1 MSEEIN
7 TNFPPIAP
15 ARQATLQSYLENG
28 FLNIIRSSRRL
39 LVLVF
44 MLVIFA
50 AAARPIKDPDFYW
63 HLKTGQYLLE
73 TRSIPKVDMFSSV
86 KFGSEWV
93 THEWMSELFM
103 YSIFRVF
110 GYLGL
115 IVVFSGIIT
124 ATFSI
129 AYRRCR
135 EVAPHPYIAGFALI
149 VGAAATIPTWGVRPQ
164 MLSMLFASIFVLVLG
179 DYCRNVR
186 TDAIWLLVPLTVL
199 WVNMHAGFAMGLAL
213 IVLTILSLLTDG
225 LLLPD
230 ASIKKTW
237 PHVRTLCLLLAGCI
251 GAVCLNPSGARMY
264 SYPFE
269 TLTSHAMMQY
279 IQEWKS
285 PNFHEPMFQA
295 LALLFLATFSA
306 LALSG
311 RRPRPGEL
319 LVLVVTAL
327 ATLRS
332 SRNVPFFALV
342 AIPLLAEHS
351 WQWVINQRW
360 GQWFTRPE
368 TRETG
373 YASTLKIVL
382 NILLLLITP
391 LTVIAIRV
399 GNSVANQPATE
410 AGFYPAAAVNF
421 IAKEKPPQP
430 IFNEYVWGGY
440 LIWRLYPEYRVN
452 MDGRADVYGDEL
464 VEEFLAVHDGEPK
477 WREALVRQGIR
488 TVLVKPDV
496 PLASLLR
503 EDKAWQ
509 KVFEDNASI
518 IFVRK

>member
-7 TNFPPIAP
+7 SNFPPL
-15 ARQATLQSYLENG
+15 ARAGQATLQSVADNG
-28 FLNIIRSSRRL
+28 FLSAIRSSRCL
-39 LVLVF
+39 LVVVF

-50 AAARPIKDPDFYW
+50 AATRPITDPDFYW

-73 TRSIPKVDMFSSV
+73 TRSIPSVDIFSSV

-93 THEWMSELFM
+93 THEWLSELLM
-103 YSIFRVF
+103 YSIFKWF

-115 IVVFSGIIT
+115 IVMFSGIVT
-124 ATFSI
+124 ATFGI
-129 AYRRCR
+129 VYRRCK

-149 VGAAATIPTWGVRPQ
+149 VGAAATMPTWGVRPQ

-179 DYCRNVR
+179 DYYRDVR
-186 TDAIWLLVPLTVL
+186 TKAIWLLVPLMVV

-213 IVLTILSLLTDG
+213 IVLTIVSLLTDS
-225 LLLPD
+225 LLLPNE
-230 ASIKKTW
+230 SIKKTW
-237 PHVRTLCLLLAGCI
+237 PRLRGLCLLFAACV

-295 LALLFLATFSA
+295 LALLFLVTFSA

-311 RRPRPGEL
+311 KRPRPGEL

-351 WQWVINQRW
+351 WQWVINQPW
-360 GQWFTRPE
+360 GQWFTKPE
-368 TRETG
+368 KRETG
-373 YASTLKIVL
+373 SALSLKIVL

-399 GNSVANQPATE
+399 GNSVANQQATE
-410 AGFYPAAAVNF
+410 AGLYPAAAVNF

-452 MDGRADVYGDEL
+452 MDGRADVYGDAL

-477 WREALVRQGIR
+477 WREALQRQGIR

-503 EDKAWQ
+503 EDSAWQ